1 MGSGIMNRIAGV
13 GLTFALCAGSALAQ
27 NPAPSL
33 IHLLN
38 ASEKETR
45 REPDPDD
52 EGLFRLIDRIGSS
65 FEAGDSDRLESC
77 LVSGKVYLSLKSRQ
91 DESGYYG
98 KSQVRFMFSKLFRE
112 RKTDS
117 FLYDSGD
124 VEFTGEESAYVR
136 ADWSYVVPD
145 QDDVVTEH
153 LRFKLDRGKN
163 GWSVSEIRTQYR

>member
-1 MGSGIMNRIAGV
+1 MIGIAGV
-13 GLTFALCAGSALAQ
+13 GLALAMGAATASSQ
-27 NPAPSL
+27 NPAPTL
-33 IHLLN
+33 IHLLD

-45 REPDPDD
+45 REPAPDD
-52 EGLFRLIDRIGSS
+52 DGLFRLVDRVGSA

-77 LVSGKVYLSLKSRQ
+77 LVAGKVYLSLKSRQ

-117 FLYDSGD
+117 FVYDSED
-124 VEFTGEESAYVR
+124 VEFTGDESAYVR
-136 ADWSYVVPD
+136 ADWSYIVLD
-145 QDDVVTEH
+145 QDDLVTEH